1 MWYSLY
7 SSRMISLARS
17 SCRGLA
23 KLHSSEMTIDRAP
36 RSISSRSLR
45 RRSSSSSGRMTRPV
59 ESMRSLTPTIMVRAM
74 SGVGLRCT
82 ARLRRSARR
91 VPSVHWAPRPM
102 RIASSWPSVVI
113 SPTRG
118 PRRSMRRFIATVV
131 EYRTISRRGS
141 SDSRSCP
148 ASSATSSI
156 ALTKHTDR
164 SYGVVGALP
173 IQRRP
178 SRVSTASVKV
188 PPTSMSTEL
197 SPEMGPE
204 LSWVPAASCSDVT
217 AHPPR
222 DRARPAARHA
232 PGFRLP
238 RSAASAGRCRWRCR
252 G

>member
-1 MWYSLY
+1 
-7 SSRMISLARS
+7 MISLTRS

-23 KLHSSEMTIDRAP
+23 KLHSSETTIDRAP
-36 RSISSRSLR
+36 RSISRRSLR
-45 RRSSSSSGRMTRPV
+45 RRSSSSSGRITRPV
-59 ESMRSLTPTIMVRAM
+59 ESMRSLTPTIMVREI
-74 SGVGLRCT
+74 SGSGLRCT

-118 PRRSMRRFIATVV
+118 PRRSIRRFIATVV
-131 EYRTISRRGS
+131 EYLMTSRRGR

-148 ASSATSSI
+148 VSSATSSI
-156 ALTKHTDR
+156 ALTKQTDR

-173 IQRRP
+173 IQRWP

-188 PPTSMSTEL
+188 PPTSMSAEL
-197 SPEMGPE
+197 SPE
-204 LSWVPAASCSDVT
+204 LSWASEATRSDVI
-217 AHPPR
+217 AHLPR
-222 DRARPAARHA
+222 GRERPAAR
-232 PGFRLP
+232 PGPRSRLP
-238 RSAASAGRCRWRCR
+238 RAAASAGRCRWRYR

>member
-23 KLHSSEMTIDRAP
+23 KLHSSETTIDRAP
-36 RSISSRSLR
+36 RSISRRSLR

-59 ESMRSLTPTIMVRAM
+59 ESMRSLTPTIIVREI
-74 SGVGLRCT
+74 SGSGLRCT

-118 PRRSMRRFIATVV
+118 PRRSIRRFMATVV
-131 EYRTISRRGS
+131 EYRMTSRRGS

-156 ALTKHTDR
+156 ALTKQTDR

-173 IQRRP
+173 IQRWP

-188 PPTSMSTEL
+188 PPTSMSAEL
-197 SPEMGPE
+197 SG
-204 LSWVPAASCSDVT
+204 ASEATRSDVI
-217 AHPPR
+217 AHPR
-222 DRARPAARHA
+222 RGRARPAARPA
-232 PGFRLP
+232 PRSRLP
-238 RSAASAGRCRWRCR
+238 RAAASAGRCRWRCR